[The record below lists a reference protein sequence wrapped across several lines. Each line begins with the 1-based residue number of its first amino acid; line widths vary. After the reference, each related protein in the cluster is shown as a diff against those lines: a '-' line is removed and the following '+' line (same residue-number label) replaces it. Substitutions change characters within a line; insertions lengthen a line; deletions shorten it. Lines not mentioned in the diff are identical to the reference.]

1 MFYDL
6 FSNLC
11 IKKGVSPSKA
21 CIDMGLS
28 RSLAAKWKN
37 TKATPSADVIAK
49 IADYFGVSA
58 GYLLGREEKTSSKDV
73 TDSEI
78 KFALFGDP
86 NFDDEDFEDVKRYA
100 QFVAQRNK
108 EKK

>member
-49 IADYFGVSA
+49 IADYPQATFWDG
-58 GYLLGREEKTSSKDV
+58 K
-73 TDSEI
+73 
-78 KFALFGDP
+78 
-86 NFDDEDFEDVKRYA
+86 KRLH
-100 QFVAQRNK
+100 QRM
-108 EKK
+108 

>member
-1 MFYDL
+1 M
-6 FSNLC
+6 
-11 IKKGVSPSKA
+11 
-21 CIDMGLS
+21 
-28 RSLAAKWKN
+28 
-37 TKATPSADVIAK
+37 
-49 IADYFGVSA
+49 
-58 GYLLGREEKTSSKDV
+58 GREEKASSKDV